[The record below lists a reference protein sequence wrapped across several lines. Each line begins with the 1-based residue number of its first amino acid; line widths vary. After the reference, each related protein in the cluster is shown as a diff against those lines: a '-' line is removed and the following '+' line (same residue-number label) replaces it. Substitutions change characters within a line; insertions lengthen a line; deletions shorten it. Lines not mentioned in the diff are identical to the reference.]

1 MAQSSVLAELNMD
14 GISDEV
20 QPQSNTKL
28 EKTMEHEPTIEVQ
41 AEPKNNCD
49 SDHFA
54 NNMEVPGGTAPETTS
69 EIQQEQWANMEHE
82 EIQAEPDNCGNMAPD
97 LTRRHKHRSSRR
109 RYGSY
114 QRSPDLRHV
123 TIFLGCCD
131 MQRKIHIGK
140 TYGYQMY
147 DLQHPYEQF
156 LRTQIPKKH
165 ISAELRVHFQQVCE
179 SIFCRYLR
187 SSIANIRI
195 NNIIE
200 WCRKRKNTKCI
211 IFGLHGCPFE
221 VHTLC
226 RYGARTAT
234 SHYFDMLDDRSS
246 YTQN

>member
-1 MAQSSVLAELNMD
+1 MD

-20 QPQSNTKL
+20 QPESNTRL
-28 EKTMEHEPTIEVQ
+28 EKTMEHETNIEVQ
-41 AEPKNNCD
+41 AEPEND
-49 SDHFA
+49 RDQFA
-54 NNMEVPGGTAPETTS
+54 HSMEVPGGTAPETTS

-97 LTRRHKHRSSRR
+97 LTRRHKHRSS
-109 RYGSY
+109 SY

-131 MQRKIHIGK
+131 IQRKIHIGQ

-147 DLQHPYEQF
+147 DLQYPFEQF
-156 LRTQIPKKH
+156 LRTQIPKKN
-165 ISAELRVHFQQVCE
+165 ISADLKAHLQEVCE
-179 SIFCRYLR
+179 SIISRHLM

-221 VHTLC
+221 VYTLC
-226 RYGARTAT
+226 GYGARTVT
-234 SHYFDMLDDRSS
+234 SHYFDMLDGRSG